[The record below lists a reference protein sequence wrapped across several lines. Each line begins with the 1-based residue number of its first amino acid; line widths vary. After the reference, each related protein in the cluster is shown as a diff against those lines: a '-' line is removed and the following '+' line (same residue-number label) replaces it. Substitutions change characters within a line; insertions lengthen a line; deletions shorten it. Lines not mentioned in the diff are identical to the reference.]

1 MYASPVSKPCPE
13 PESDNVRVRTVEIAE
28 IVDAATRAL
37 HDRSTVDLRFPLED
51 VARWCAEVGGVDP
64 RLERAALL
72 HGLALVSM
80 EAVIADVAA
89 SLRAR
94 LIAAGPLLPALVA
107 CNGVPWVLASLGLD
121 EVDPPP
127 MALSRQMPPRIARFY
142 WRRMRAYVAWS
153 ASAAI
158 A

>member
-1 MYASPVSKPCPE
+1 MYASPVSRPLPE
-13 PESDNVRVRTVEIAE
+13 PRVRTEDIAE
-28 IVDAATRAL
+28 IVAAATRAL
-37 HDRSTVDLRFPLED
+37 HDSSTVDVSFPLED

-127 MALSRQMPPRIARFY
+127 AALSRPMPPRIARFY